1 MRRKVLAV
9 GLFVLLAAM
18 PSSAQLVRI
27 VTIQSAQVAGITAV
41 TTTRNTVIISPPQA
55 YRSVMF
61 LIRVTDGGTAT
72 GTLQLYLQDSQ
83 DGGTTWDDLVSS
95 NTFAFG
101 ASTTNQ
107 RFFVSTLSVPSTI
120 GGSTVTNITQGSVGT
135 NETMTAATA
144 RQGPMGDRIRVR
156 EKVSGPSG
164 SPVGPTY
171 VVTALFR

>member
-1 MRRKVLAV
+1 MFRRALVTV
-9 GLFVLLAAM
+9 VLLLTLAL

-27 VTIQSAQVAGITAV
+27 ITIQNAQTAGITAT
-41 TTTRNTVIISPPQA
+41 TTTRNTVIIQPQA

-101 ASTTNQ
+101 AAVTNQ

-120 GGSTVTNITQGSVGT
+120 TWSTVTNITQGSVGT

-156 EKVSGPSG
+156 EKVSSPSG
-164 SPVGPTY
+164 SPVGPVYTIS
-171 VVTALFR
+171 ALFR